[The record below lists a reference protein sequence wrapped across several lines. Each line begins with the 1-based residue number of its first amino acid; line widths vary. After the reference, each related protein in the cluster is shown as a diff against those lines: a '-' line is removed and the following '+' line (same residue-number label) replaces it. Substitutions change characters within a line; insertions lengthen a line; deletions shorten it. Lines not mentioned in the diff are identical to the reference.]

1 MWEPQ
6 ARIGAGGL
14 RLTVSN
20 RNYGRPGTTPQRIR
34 AQ

>member
-1 MWEPQ
+1 MLGPRVQ
-6 ARIGAGGL
+6 IGAGVL
-14 RLTVSN
+14 RLDVPT